1 MSVKEELDHFFDKF
15 LKEYSL
21 TPNGLPTAPRRN
33 DVDQSIYVGE
43 ADKGG
48 WCKWKPIRQPK
59 NKDFESLLDFYHI
72 KKNNDIIEY
81 FSTYFFS
88 NIDAIFKSHKI
99 LLSANMPDGFKR
111 LKRILDGLQDGD
123 TGTITYIPI
132 GIEHPRGYTIAID
145 VNKGAIVHI
154 DDETEKKRKIA
165 PNLASFLH
173 ELDPDI

>member
-1 MSVKEELDHFFDKF
+1 MEANKAAKEQRFWKSFRF
-15 LKEYSL
+15 LSY
-21 TPNGLPTAPRRN
+21 
-33 DVDQSIYVGE
+33 Q
-43 ADKGG
+43 
-48 WCKWKPIRQPK
+48 
-59 NKDFESLLDFYHI
+59 
-72 KKNNDIIEY
+72 KNNDIIEY

-132 GIEHPRGYTIAID
+132 GIEHPRGYTIAVD

-173 ELDPDI
+173 ELEPDI